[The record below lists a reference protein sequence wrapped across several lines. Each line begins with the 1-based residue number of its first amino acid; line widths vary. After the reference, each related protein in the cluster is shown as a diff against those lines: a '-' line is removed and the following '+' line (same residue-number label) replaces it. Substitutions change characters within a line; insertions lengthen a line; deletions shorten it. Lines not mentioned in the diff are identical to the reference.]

1 MPIQPLCAAL
11 ALTALL
17 LAAPPALATSVGNVA
32 PPSVGV
38 AALPDG
44 GSDRT
49 DILFQTGLAAIAAS
63 GRPGLP
69 EDTRDALL
77 NEAVANFRAILIDRP
92 GLVRVRL
99 ELARAFFLMGE
110 DALARRHFEWVLA
123 GNPPQAV
130 VANINR
136 FIALMRAR
144 KRWSAYFG
152 LAVAPDSNINAASDS
167 DNIYLYTAWGR
178 LKFDRDVASM
188 PRSGLGMAVWGGGEY
203 EHPLTDRLR
212 LRAGA
217 NVARREYRG
226 RDFDHTSVGVHLGP
240 RWLVDADTE
249 VSLLAEA
256 QRQWIGGKPNSDTMG
271 LRVEAG
277 HRLSQRVSL
286 NASAAWRERD
296 HRGNDNLDGPVTALS
311 LGVAWAMTP
320 TLRLSSA
327 LGHDRVLPKEKARR
341 STGLWLRVGAEQA
354 LPRGFTVGASVRIG
368 QTVYEGG
375 NRGWPHNTG
384 DGRNR
389 VDRTR
394 TLSVTVL
401 NRGLT
406 VLGFSPQVVLVNEV
420 QTTNA
425 QAQDYKRNRAELR
438 LVRQF

>member
-1 MPIQPLCAAL
+1 MPIQPLCAVLTL
-11 ALTALL
+11 AALL
-17 LAAPPALATSVGNVA
+17 LTAPPAPATSVGNVA

-38 AALPDG
+38 AALPDS

-49 DILFQTGLAAIAAS
+49 DILFQTGLATIAAT

-77 NEAVANFRAILIDRP
+77 DVAIANFRAILIDRP

-99 ELARAFFLMGE
+99 ELARAFFLKGE
-110 DALARRHFEWVLA
+110 DMLARRHFEWVLA

-152 LAVAPDSNINAASDS
+152 LAVAPDSNINTASDS
-167 DNIYLYTAWGR
+167 DIIYVDTAFGR
-178 LKFDRDVASM
+178 LPFHRDVASM
-188 PRSGLGMAVWGGGEY
+188 ARSGLGMSVWGGGEY

-217 NVARREYRG
+217 DVARREYRG

-256 QRQWIGGKPNSDTMG
+256 QRQWIGGKLNSETMG
-271 LRVEAG
+271 LHVEAG
-277 HRLSQRVSL
+277 HRLSQRISL

-296 HRGNDNLDGPVTALS
+296 HRDDTLDGPVTALS
-311 LGVAWAMTP
+311 LGVAWTMTP
-320 TLRLSSA
+320 TLRLSAA
-327 LGHDRVLPKEKARR
+327 LGRGRVIPKEKARR
-341 STGLWLRVGAEQA
+341 SKGLWLRVGAELA
-354 LPRGFTVGASVRIG
+354 LPRGFTVGASGRIG

-375 NRGWPHNTG
+375 NRGWPHYTV

-425 QAQDYKRNRAELR
+425 QAKDYKRYRAELR

>member
-11 ALTALL
+11 ALAALI
-17 LAAPPALATSVGNVA
+17 LAAPPAPATSVGNVA

-38 AALPDG
+38 AAQPDG
-44 GSDRT
+44 YSDRT
-49 DILFQTGLAAIAAS
+49 DILFQTGLAAIAAA

-77 NEAVANFRAILIDRP
+77 DGAIANFRAILIDRP
-92 GLVRVRL
+92 GLLRVRL
-99 ELARAFFLMGE
+99 ELARAFFLKGE

-130 VANINR
+130 VANVNR

-167 DNIYLYTAWGR
+167 NIINIDTTLGWIPFE
-178 LKFDRDVASM
+178 LASM
-188 PRSGLGMAVWGGGEY
+188 PHSGLGMAVWGGGEY

-217 NVARREYRG
+217 DVARREYRG

-277 HRLSQRVSL
+277 HRLSRRISL

-296 HRGNDNLDGPVTALS
+296 HRDDKLDGPVTALS
-311 LGVAWAMTP
+311 LGVAWAVTP
-320 TLRLSSA
+320 TLRLSAA
-327 LGHDRVLPKEKARR
+327 LGRDRVLPKKKARR

-375 NRGWPHNTG
+375 NRGWPHFTG
-384 DGRNR
+384 DGKNR

-425 QAQDYKRNRAELR
+425 QTQDYKRNRAELR

>member
-1 MPIQPLCAAL
+1 MPIQLLCAAL
-11 ALTALL
+11 ALAALL
-17 LAAPPALATSVGNVA
+17 LAAPPAPATSVGNVA

-38 AALPDG
+38 VALPDG

-49 DILFQTGLAAIAAS
+49 DILFQTGLAAIAAA

-99 ELARAFFLMGE
+99 ELARAFFLKGE

-130 VANINR
+130 VANVNR

-152 LAVAPDSNINAASDS
+152 LAVAPDSNINTASDS
-167 DNIYLYTAWGR
+167 DIINIYIAGER
-178 LKFDRDVASM
+178 LAFRRDVASKA
-188 PRSGLGMAVWGGGEY
+188 RSGLGMAVWGGGEY

-271 LRVEAG
+271 LRIEAG
-277 HRLSQRVSL
+277 HRLSRRISL

-296 HRGNDNLDGPVTALS
+296 HRDNDLDGPVTALS
-311 LGVAWAMTP
+311 LGVAWAVTQ
-320 TLRLSSA
+320 TLRLSAA
-327 LGHDRVLPKEKARR
+327 LGHDRVLPKKKARR

-375 NRGWPHNTG
+375 DAGPPHNTR